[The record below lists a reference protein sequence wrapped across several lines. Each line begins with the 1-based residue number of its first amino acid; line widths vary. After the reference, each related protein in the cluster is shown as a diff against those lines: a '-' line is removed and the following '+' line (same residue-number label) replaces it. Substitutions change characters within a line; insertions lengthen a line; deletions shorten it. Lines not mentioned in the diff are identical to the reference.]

1 MALLYL
7 KLIAIRKVVIES
19 WAFRG
24 VLRSPREL
32 IIQEANLQR
41 IPTNAFTGLSN
52 LKHIWFRNCTITS
65 IAANA
70 FEYLSNVEY
79 IYFRDST
86 IVQLDNFA
94 FSKSVIFF
102 NVFLSY
108 MVETAAVEAE
118 QMHKSKHCIS
128 ECCDLLSIVY
138 IVDQSFC
145 FDFLSQ
151 FFILA

>member
-1 MALLYL
+1 PRFRNNLLPVPHGKTKAGNNIPSQFSVNIFVTLLYL

-24 VLRSPREL
+24 ILRSPREL
-32 IIQEANLQR
+32 IIQESNLPR

-79 IYFRDST
+79 IYFRDAT

-94 FSKSVIFF
+94 FSNESSV
-102 NVFLSY
+102 
-108 MVETAAVEAE
+108 
-118 QMHKSKHCIS
+118 
-128 ECCDLLSIVY
+128 
-138 IVDQSFC
+138 
-145 FDFLSQ
+145 DFIGLGW
-151 FFILA
+151 